1 MIKVMTNFKSFLDV
15 IKTKPHIALLAHKDP
30 DFDTLSACAALGLI
44 AEYFGCS
51 LELIIPNKEEI
62 ELDYFPFK
70 IQGGFYN
77 QKPDL
82 LIICDTSSIDRI
94 FLPEEFRSIPIAHFD
109 HHQGGNIKATYSFVD
124 NMAPSCCDL
133 ILKII
138 TECDETLMTTEISQL
153 LLDGLVADTLSF
165 RTSGVRPETFERA
178 AKMVRYGALPLTT
191 HHRLTQKQQPSDFVF
206 KAQLMS
212 QVKIDTNASCAYV
225 MITEQELINAHK
237 TKGALEGIGNEILSG
252 MFINTSVLIYAM
264 NNGQTKVSL
273 RSNTTNVYEIARI
286 NGGGGHICAAGFVSE
301 KKPAEIISSLLEI
314 LTTKLSI

>member
-1 MIKVMTNFKSFLDV
+1 MTNFQAFLDV
-15 IKTKPHIALLAHKDP
+15 IKTTPHIALLAHKDP

-44 AEYFGCS
+44 AQPFGCS

-82 LIICDTSSIDRI
+82 LIICDTSSIERV
-94 FLPEEFRSIPIAHFD
+94 FFPEEFRSVPIAHFD

-124 NMAPSCCDL
+124 NTAPSCCDL
-133 ILKII
+133 ILKVI
-138 TECDETLMTTEISQL
+138 TEHHAELMTAEIAQL

-165 RTSGVRPETFERA
+165 RTSGVKPETFERA
-178 AKMVRYGALPLTT
+178 AKLLEYGATPLTT
-191 HHRLTQKQQPSDFVF
+191 HHRLTQKQQPADFIF

-212 QVKIDTNASCAYV
+212 QVKIDTKASCAYV
-225 MITEQELINAHK
+225 MVTEQELIDAHK
-237 TKGALEGIGNEILSG
+237 TKGALEGMGNEILSG

-264 NNGQTKVSL
+264 NNGETKVSL
-273 RSNTTNVYEIARI
+273 RSNTTNVYEIAKT
-286 NGGGGHICAAGFVSE
+286 NGGGGHICAAGFVSA
-301 KKPAEIISSLLEI
+301 KKPQEIIDSLLET
-314 LTTKLSI
+314 LTAQLSI